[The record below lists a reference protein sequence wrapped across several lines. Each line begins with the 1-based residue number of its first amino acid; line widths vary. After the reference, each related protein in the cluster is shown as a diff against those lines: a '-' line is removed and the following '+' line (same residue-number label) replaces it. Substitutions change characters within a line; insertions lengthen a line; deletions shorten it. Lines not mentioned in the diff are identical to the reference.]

1 MLSELKQF
9 DVETILVLKYKK
21 KMMVK
26 SVIRMLN

>member
-9 DVETILVLKYKK
+9 DVETILVLEYKK
-21 KMMVK
+21 KMMLK